1 MYNSIQIANFI
12 LVTTYFTFMADTRLL
27 VVLLPVLAAASW
39 ALFNIGRLAVQQ
51 LKRMSYR

>member
-1 MYNSIQIANFI
+1 MYNSIQIK
-12 LVTTYFTFMADTRLL
+12 TYIRKQHLTFMADTRLL

-51 LKRMSYR
+51 LKRMS